1 MKYIIKENKMVLEKV
16 NKMNLEELLNCI
28 VCPNIVATQEDVTKA
43 YFCFIHPNTYDN
55 MKRKIENITSLNQ
68 HKMLFVTDMEAGA
81 GSAID
86 GATRFPSMRAA
97 CEAGDENLA
106 YLMGKAAAYE
116 ARKVGFHW
124 TFGPCVDI
132 LGNHFS
138 PMTSIRSA
146 SENKDDVLKYTEY
159 FTYKCVFFFNGN
171 DWS

>member
-1 MKYIIKENKMVLEKV
+1 
-16 NKMNLEELLNCI
+16 
-28 VCPNIVATQEDVTKA
+28 
-43 YFCFIHPNTYDN
+43 

-106 YLMGKAAAYE
+106 YLMGKAAVYE

-146 SENKDDVLKYTEY
+146 SENKDDVL
-159 FTYKCVFFFNGN
+159 TYLIHLGYLGFDQKRSCAFIPNEEIRQDIEN
-171 DWS
+171 ACRHKL

>member
-86 GATRFPSMRAA
+86 GATRFP
-97 CEAGDENLA
+97 
-106 YLMGKAAAYE
+106 
-116 ARKVGFHW
+116 
-124 TFGPCVDI
+124 
-132 LGNHFS
+132 
-138 PMTSIRSA
+138 
-146 SENKDDVLKYTEY
+146 
-159 FTYKCVFFFNGN
+159 
-171 DWS
+171 